1 MPPSSSPASMIEI
14 EGLTKTYVMGDEVIA
29 ALGGVSL
36 SIKRGE
42 HVAIVGPSGSGK
54 STLMNVLGGLDRP
67 TSGAYRFEDDPV
79 AEYDDDQLAGFR
91 NRRIGF
97 IFQSFQLLPRLT
109 AVQNVELPMIYGGVE
124 PAERRARAVEL
135 LQRVGLGNRMNN
147 RPTQMSGGQQQRVAI
162 ARALANQ
169 PDLLLA
175 DEPTGALDTAT
186 GQEVL
191 ALFDELNSQ
200 GLTLC
205 IVTHDQE
212 VAARARRRVAFR
224 DGLIVSDDGAPP
236 SSSAAP
242 RAPR

>member
-1 MPPSSSPASMIEI
+1 MIDI
-14 EGLTKTYVMGDEVIA
+14 QKLTKTYVMGDNVIH

-36 SIKRGE
+36 TIGRGE

-67 TSGAYRFEDDPV
+67 TTGDYRFEDDPV
-79 AEYDDDQLAGFR
+79 ADYDDDELASFR

-109 AVQNVELPMIYGGVE
+109 AVQNVELPMIYAGI
-124 PAERRARAVEL
+124 PAAERRDRAVAL
-135 LQRVGLGNRMNN
+135 LERVGLGDRLANK
-147 RPTQMSGGQQQRVAI
+147 PTQMSGGQQQRVAI
-162 ARALANQ
+162 ARALSNA

-205 IVTHDQE
+205 IVTHDNE
-212 VAARARRRVAFR
+212 VAARARRRIAFR
-224 DGLIVSDDGAPP
+224 DGHIVSDDRNVG
-236 SSSAAP
+236 
-242 RAPR
+242 

>member
-1 MPPSSSPASMIEI
+1 MIEI
-14 EGLTKTYVMGDEVIA
+14 ENLTKTYVMGDEVIA

-36 SIKRGE
+36 TIERGD

-67 TSGAYRFEDDPV
+67 SGGAYRFESEPV
-79 AEYDDDQLAGFR
+79 AEFDDDELASFR

-97 IFQSFQLLPRLT
+97 VFQSFQLLPRLT
-109 AVQNVELPMIYGGVE
+109 AVQNVELPMIYGGVA
-124 PAERRARAVEL
+124 PAERKERAIEL
-135 LQRVGLGNRMNN
+135 LKRVGLGNRLGNK
-147 RPTQMSGGQQQRVAI
+147 PTQMSGGQQQRVAI
-162 ARALANQ
+162 ARSLANN

-205 IVTHDQE
+205 IVTHDLE
-212 VAARARRRVAFR
+212 VAARAKRRVAFR
-224 DGLIVSDDGAPP
+224 DGLIVSDERG
-236 SSSAAP
+236 
-242 RAPR
+242 RA

>member
-1 MPPSSSPASMIEI
+1 MIEI
-14 EGLTKTYVMGDEVIA
+14 EGLTKTYVMGDQTIA

-36 SIKRGE
+36 TIQRGE

-67 TSGAYRFEDDPV
+67 TSGAYRFETEPV
-79 AEYDDDQLAGFR
+79 AEFDDDELASFR

-109 AVQNVELPMIYGGVE
+109 AVQNVELPMIYAGIAA
-124 PAERRARAVEL
+124 AERKDRAIEL
-135 LQRVGLGNRMNN
+135 LKRVGLGDRLAN

-162 ARALANQ
+162 ARALANA

-191 ALFDELNSQ
+191 ALFDELNAQ

-224 DGLIVSDDGAPP
+224 DGHIVSDDRHAG
-236 SSSAAP
+236 
-242 RAPR
+242 

>member
-1 MPPSSSPASMIEI
+1 MIEI
-14 EGLTKTYVMGDEVIA
+14 DRLTKTYVMGDEVIS

-36 SIKRGE
+36 RIDRGE
-42 HVAIVGPSGSGK
+42 HVAIIGPSGSGK

-67 TSGAYRFEDDPV
+67 TSGLYRFESEPV
-79 AEYDDDQLAGFR
+79 EDFDDDQLAGFR

-97 IFQSFQLLPRLT
+97 VFQSFQLLPRLT
-109 AVQNVELPMIYGGVE
+109 AAQNVELPMIYAGVD
-124 PAERRARAVEL
+124 PAIRRERAVEL
-135 LQRVGLGNRMNN
+135 LTRVGLEHRLNN

-162 ARALANQ
+162 ARALANA

-191 ALFDELNSQ
+191 ALFDELNAQ

-212 VAARARRRVAFR
+212 VAARARRRIAFR
-224 DGLIVSDDGAPP
+224 DGHIVSDDRHAG
-236 SSSAAP
+236 
-242 RAPR
+242 